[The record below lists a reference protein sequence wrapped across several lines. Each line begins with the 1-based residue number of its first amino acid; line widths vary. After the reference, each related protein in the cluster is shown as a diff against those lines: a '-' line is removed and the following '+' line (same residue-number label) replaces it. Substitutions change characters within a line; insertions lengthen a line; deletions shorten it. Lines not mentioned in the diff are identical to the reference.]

1 MQISDKES
9 GRHTDSMMSD
19 KGISWILGSL
29 SLFHSLDYHDSMQGN
44 IKKHDKIL
52 KARLILKRR

>member
-9 GRHTDSMMSD
+9 GRHTDSMMFD

-29 SLFHSLDYHDSMQGN
+29 SLFLSLDYHDSMQ
-44 IKKHDKIL
+44 
-52 KARLILKRR
+52 

>member
-29 SLFHSLDYHDSMQGN
+29 SLFLSLDYHDSMQGN

-52 KARLILKRR
+52 IARHIIKRR

>member
-1 MQISDKES
+1 
-9 GRHTDSMMSD
+9 MMSD